1 MVEVV
6 DVVKYFVE
14 GAGVQEIVSFSDHLI
29 LDPRNLMNIIWSE
42 TLFQR
47 FLLHS

>member
-14 GAGVQEIVSFSDHLI
+14 GAGVQKIVSFSDNLI